1 MNAQHNWGLK
11 NTRHTYTHASTPW
24 YIHAYVW

>member
-11 NTRHTYTHASTPW
+11 NTRQTYTHASTRW
-24 YIHAYVW
+24 YIHAYIC